1 MMNELPMPGL
11 GLHADRAAEGIYGL
25 LDERKSCAASLALG
39 REAALKNTVELR
51 RCHACAAV
59 IHAEEH
65 AVLTL
70 ADADRHFLLRI
81 LRCAAQGVERIFR
94 QIAEDGD
101 QAAGRQV
108 LSVPAQLAGR
118 VEDEPNAQLGGA
130 V

>member
-1 MMNELPMPGL
+1 M
-11 GLHADRAAEGIYGL
+11 
-25 LDERKSCAASLALG
+25 LA
-39 REAALKNTVELR
+39 
-51 RCHACAAV
+51 
-59 IHAEEH
+59 
-65 AVLTL
+65 L